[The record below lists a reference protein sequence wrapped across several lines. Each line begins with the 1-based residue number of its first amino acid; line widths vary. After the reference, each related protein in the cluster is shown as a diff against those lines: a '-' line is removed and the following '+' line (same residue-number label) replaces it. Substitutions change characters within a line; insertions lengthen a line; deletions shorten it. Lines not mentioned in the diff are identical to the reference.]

1 VIIVELYDLYTVMLI
16 LLICLN
22 TADYCLTTYGLS
34 IGFVELNP
42 YYCGNPI
49 LKVSSAVVFAIFWCF
64 TYRFS
69 KKHGFKWAI
78 RILEVMLYGLLAIYI
93 FVVTNNILQLILC

>member
-1 VIIVELYDLYTVMLI
+1 MIAVKLYDLYTVMLI

-34 IGFVELNP
+34 IGYTELNP
-42 YYCGNPI
+42 YYCDNPI
-49 LKVSSAVVFAIFWCF
+49 LKVSSAVVFAIFSCF

-69 KKHGFKWAI
+69 EKCGFKWAI
-78 RILEVMLYGLLAIYI
+78 RILEVMLYGLVAIYI
-93 FVVTNNILQLILC
+93 FVVANNILQLILH